1 MILYFFKVHKWIRP
15 SVNQCNA
22 TKGGPALHI
31 HKAEL
36 IRLLARA
43 GTAYLS
49 ANFSTLCSGINGAS
63 DDFRSSFGKSHREL
77 SIKIP
82 REAVNK
88 DHLKT
93 IDSCEYT

>member
-1 MILYFFKVHKWIRP
+1 M
-15 SVNQCNA
+15 
-22 TKGGPALHI
+22 HI

-36 IRLLARA
+36 MRVLARA
-43 GTAYLS
+43 GTPYS
-49 ANFSTLCSGINGAS
+49 GANFSTLCSGLNGAS
-63 DDFRSSFGKSHREL
+63 DDFRSNFGKSQREL

-88 DHLKT
+88 DQLKT

>member
-1 MILYFFKVHKWIRP
+1 M
-15 SVNQCNA
+15 
-22 TKGGPALHI
+22 HI

-36 IRLLARA
+36 TRVLTRA
-43 GTAYLS
+43 GTPYSS
-49 ANFSTLCSGINGAS
+49 ANYSTLCSGINGAS
-63 DDFRSSFGKSHREL
+63 ADFRSNFGKTQREL

-88 DHLKT
+88 DQLQT